1 MILWLP
7 LTLFVLAEGN
17 KKGVKC
23 NSGQWKKGNEC
34 KERNY
39 RSLDGGRP
47 GQSLRPIN
55 DWHLIISDKDLVG
68 FALEHQNLPQ
78 EAVDFAAT
86 FFEELWPK
94 KGVWKISNK
103 IRDLLRNS
111 IAVES

>member
-1 MILWLP
+1 M
-7 LTLFVLAEGN
+7 GN
-17 KKGVKC
+17 GEKAKNVRKGIIKYQ
-23 NSGQWKKGNEC
+23 G
-34 KERNY
+34 
-39 RSLDGGRP
+39 SLDDSQP

-55 DWHLIISDKDLVG
+55 DWHLLISDKDLVG

-78 EAVDFAAT
+78 EAVDFAAK

>member
-1 MILWLP
+1 M
-7 LTLFVLAEGN
+7 GN
-17 KKGVKC
+17 GEKEKNVRKGII
-23 NSGQWKKGNEC
+23 GFQG
-34 KERNY
+34 
-39 RSLDGGRP
+39 SLDDSRP

-78 EAVDFAAT
+78 EAVDFAAK